1 MIWTEAHYTM
11 LVREIL
17 LFEEWEYRHRS
28 PERGQAWENIAD
40 NLNKLANPKFKEHM
54 QRSVR
59 DPFAVL
65 IKIIR

>member
-17 LFEEWEYRHRS
+17 LFEEWEYRHGS
-28 PERGQAWENIAD
+28 PERGQAWENITE
-40 NLNKLANPKFKEHM
+40 NLNNLAHPKFKVT

-59 DPFAVL
+59 DRFAVL
-65 IKIIR
+65 LKIIR